1 MKKLLT
7 GLLRAVL
14 VRAILNYRR
23 TSVSLVKIKGAKAYV
38 RKVETLR
45 RTTRTSLIAAV
56 AGILYLVTL
65 GIWVNMAI
73 IGLIAYVSINNNLTE
88 PVIILI
94 KISWIGAALLV
105 ISAGTGIL
113 CATSNKL
120 WIRLF
125 KVNELLAW
133 VRK

>member
-14 VRAILNYRR
+14 VRTILNYRR
-23 TSVSLVKIKGAKAYV
+23 TSASLIKIKGAKAYV
-38 RKVETLR
+38 RKVENLR
-45 RTTRTSLIAAV
+45 QTTRTSLIAAI

-73 IGLIAYVSINNNLTE
+73 IGLIAYAWIDDLTE

-94 KISWIGAALLV
+94 KVSCIGAGLLV

-133 VRK
+133 VTK

>member
-14 VRAILNYRR
+14 VRVILNYRR
-23 TSVSLVKIKGAKAYV
+23 TSTSLIKIKGAKAYV
-38 RKVETLR
+38 RKVENLR
-45 RTTRTSLIAAV
+45 QTTRTSLIAAI

-73 IGLIAYVSINNNLTE
+73 IGLIAYAWIDDLTE

-94 KISWIGAALLV
+94 KISCIGAALLG

-113 CATSNKL
+113 YATSNKL

-133 VRK
+133 VSK

>member
-7 GLLRAVL
+7 GLLRAVF

-23 TSVSLVKIKGAKAYV
+23 TSTSLIKIKGAKAYV
-38 RKVETLR
+38 RKVENLR
-45 RTTRTSLIAAV
+45 QTTRTSLVAAI

-73 IGLIAYVSINNNLTE
+73 IGLIAYASIEDLTE
-88 PVIILI
+88 PAIILI
-94 KISWIGAALLV
+94 KISCIGAALLV

>member
-1 MKKLLT
+1 MKKFLT

-23 TSVSLVKIKGAKAYV
+23 TSASLIKIKGAKAYV
-38 RKVETLR
+38 RKVENLR
-45 RTTRTSLIAAV
+45 QTTRTSLIAAI

-73 IGLIAYVSINNNLTE
+73 IGLIAYAWIDDLTE

-94 KISWIGAALLV
+94 KISCIGAALLV

-125 KVNELLAW
+125 KVNELLAR

>member
-14 VRAILNYRR
+14 VRVILNYRR
-23 TSVSLVKIKGAKAYV
+23 TSASLIKIKGAKAYV
-38 RKVETLR
+38 RKVENLR
-45 RTTRTSLIAAV
+45 QTTRTSLIAAI

-73 IGLIAYVSINNNLTE
+73 IGLIAYAWIDDLTE
-88 PVIILI
+88 PAVILI
-94 KISWIGAALLV
+94 KISCIGAALLV

-113 CATSNKL
+113 YATSNKL

-133 VRK
+133 VSK

>member
-1 MKKLLT
+1 MKKFLT

-23 TSVSLVKIKGAKAYV
+23 TSASLIKIKGAKAYV
-38 RKVETLR
+38 RKVENLR
-45 RTTRTSLIAAV
+45 QTTRTSLIAAI

-73 IGLIAYVSINNNLTE
+73 IGLIAYVWIDDLTA
-88 PVIILI
+88 PIIMLI

>member
-14 VRAILNYRR
+14 VRVILNYRR
-23 TSVSLVKIKGAKAYV
+23 TSASLIKIKGAKAYV
-38 RKVETLR
+38 RKVENLR
-45 RTTRTSLIAAV
+45 QTTRTSLIAAI

-73 IGLIAYVSINNNLTE
+73 IGLIAYAWIDDLTE
-88 PVIILI
+88 PIIMLI
-94 KISWIGAALLV
+94 KISCIGAALLV

-133 VRK
+133 VSK

>member
-14 VRAILNYRR
+14 VRTILNYRR
-23 TSVSLVKIKGAKAYV
+23 TSASLIKIKGAKAYV
-38 RKVETLR
+38 RKVENLR
-45 RTTRTSLIAAV
+45 QTTRTSLIAAI

-73 IGLIAYVSINNNLTE
+73 IGLIAYAWIDDLTE
-88 PVIILI
+88 PVIMLI
-94 KISWIGAALLV
+94 KVSCIGAGLLV

-133 VRK
+133 VTK

>member
-1 MKKLLT
+1 MKKFLT

-38 RKVETLR
+38 HKVENLR
-45 RTTRTSLIAAV
+45 QTTRRSLIAAI

-73 IGLIAYVSINNNLTE
+73 IGLIAYASIDDLTE
-88 PVIILI
+88 PVTSLI
-94 KISWIGAALLV
+94 RVSCIGAALLV
-105 ISAGTGIL
+105 IAAGTGIL

-133 VRK
+133 ARK

>member
-14 VRAILNYRR
+14 VRTILNYRR
-23 TSVSLVKIKGAKAYV
+23 TSASLIKIKGAKAYV
-38 RKVETLR
+38 RKVENLR
-45 RTTRTSLIAAV
+45 QTTRTSLIAAI

-73 IGLIAYVSINNNLTE
+73 IGLIAYVWIDDLTE
-88 PVIILI
+88 PVIMLI
-94 KISWIGAALLV
+94 KVSCIGAGLLV

-133 VRK
+133 VTK

>member
-1 MKKLLT
+1 MKKFLT
-7 GLLRAVL
+7 RLLRAVL

-23 TSVSLVKIKGAKAYV
+23 TTASLIKIKGAKAYV
-38 RKVETLR
+38 RKVENLR
-45 RTTRTSLIAAV
+45 QTTRTSLVAV
-56 AGILYLVTL
+56 IAGILYLVTL

-73 IGLIAYVSINNNLTE
+73 IGLIAYVWIDDLTA
-88 PVIILI
+88 PIIMLI

>member
-1 MKKLLT
+1 MKKFLT

-23 TSVSLVKIKGAKAYV
+23 TTASLIKIKGAKAYV
-38 RKVETLR
+38 RKVENLR
-45 RTTRTSLIAAV
+45 QTTRTSLVAV
-56 AGILYLVTL
+56 IAGILYLVTL

-73 IGLIAYVSINNNLTE
+73 IGLIAYVWIDDLTA
-88 PVIILI
+88 PIIMLI

>member
-1 MKKLLT
+1 MKKFLT

-23 TSVSLVKIKGAKAYV
+23 TTASLIKIKGAKAYV
-38 RKVETLR
+38 SKVENLR
-45 RTTRTSLIAAV
+45 QTTRTSLVAV
-56 AGILYLVTL
+56 IAGILYLVTL

-73 IGLIAYVSINNNLTE
+73 IGLIAYVWIDDLTA
-88 PVIILI
+88 PIIMLI

>member
-14 VRAILNYRR
+14 VRTILNYRR
-23 TSVSLVKIKGAKAYV
+23 TSASLIKIKGAKAYV
-38 RKVETLR
+38 RKGENLR
-45 RTTRTSLIAAV
+45 QTTRTSLIAAI

-73 IGLIAYVSINNNLTE
+73 IGLIAYAWIDDLTE

-94 KISWIGAALLV
+94 KVSCIGAGLLV

-133 VRK
+133 VTK

>member
-1 MKKLLT
+1 MKKFLT

-23 TSVSLVKIKGAKAYV
+23 TTASLIKIKGAKAYV
-38 RKVETLR
+38 RKVENLR
-45 RTTRTSLIAAV
+45 QTTRTSLIAV
-56 AGILYLVTL
+56 IAGILYLVTL

-73 IGLIAYVSINNNLTE
+73 IGLIAYVWIDDLTA
-88 PVIILI
+88 PIIMLI